1 MDQIGLHINIAVTL
15 AFQIFFS
22 NMVMSSVPNFIV
34 YDQPSQVYFPQK
46 LVAKEDDKDIDP
58 KLDDED
64 RIAVEKIF
72 KTMAS
77 AITMANKP
85 MQIIVLEHADESV
98 WGKVKNVHEV
108 CEWRGEN
115 QKLIPEEWI
124 C

>member
-1 MDQIGLHINIAVTL
+1 MVYNGITL
-15 AFQIFFS
+15 RSIPLYTNAKTTKCS
-22 NMVMSSVPNFIV
+22 RKMC
-34 YDQPSQVYFPQK
+34 QVILTRSFPQK
-46 LVAKEDDKDIDP
+46 LAAKEDDKDLDP

-77 AITMANKP
+77 AISIANKP

-98 WGKVKNVHEV
+98 WGKVERVHKV

-124 C
+124 E